1 MLLYHGSN
9 IEVAKP
15 RLVYQS
21 RGLDFGAGFYLT
33 SSEEQAVRFSEIV
46 YNRRKAGLPIVNIYN
61 FDMDVADKTLS
72 ILKFDIPDADWLNYV
87 VKNRLK
93 TYQVERH
100 DIIMGAVANDDVM
113 PTIQAYV
120 GGFLNEEAALVT
132 LKTKKLVDQICVKT
146 EKAMSL
152 LNFVR
157 AYKSGGF

>member
-1 MLLYHGSN
+1 
-9 IEVAKP
+9 
-15 RLVYQS
+15 
-21 RGLDFGAGFYLT
+21 
-33 SSEEQAVRFSEIV
+33 
-46 YNRRKAGLPIVNIYN
+46 
-61 FDMDVADKTLS
+61 
-72 ILKFDIPDADWLNYV
+72 
-87 VKNRLK
+87 
-93 TYQVERH
+93 
-100 DIIMGAVANDDVM
+100 MGAVANDDVM